1 MDSPRLN
8 IKLDRCLSGQKGWA
22 ANSLFRGFESLFVL
36 NEIYCFIIR
45 IIGVMASINGSNPFG
60 QGSSPWWC
68 ANQHILND
76 TSRASS
82 KGVRV
87 LILLEGGRVVK
98 GDRL

>member
-1 MDSPRLN
+1 MDYSRLN
-8 IKLDRCLSGQKGWA
+8 IKLDRCLSGLRGWT
-22 ANSLFRGFESLFVL
+22 ANPLFESSNLSL
-36 NEIYCFIIR
+36 SSMKQSFIIR